1 MLKKHKQKTINVAIF
16 ILAFFFAFIT
26 EYVISHFN
34 EIKGTDYVME
44 IGDATQ
50 SNTKFFKE
58 FSFDLKNKTVSS
70 ISIKYTSSEDFSYT
84 ISCVY
89 KNVDKE
95 VSDNAYASINYA
107 ATKINKV
114 CSNLKVKIPKDVS
127 ISGIEITN
135 RALFSVPRFLF
146 IFGIVFILS
155 FILLNIRYGIKM
167 EAVFVILCLVFGL
180 TIIFVE
186 GPELLAWD
194 EQIHFANAWDMS
206 YMSYSE
212 NSKASILYEELKYP
226 KTNTLEEKIYVSQWL
241 NSIDD
246 CIKSESKD
254 FYISY
259 DKLVYLPQS
268 IRILISIKT
277 GLGFGAG
284 FYIGKITNLLFYI
297 LIFSFGIKNCN
308 LTKYILFVIGL
319 QPTSVFLAASY
330 SYDPFVIS
338 LVSVGMAFL
347 FEEFICDSKVNAN
360 RSIIGL
366 ICVVVG
372 TLSKRIYIPLLAI
385 VFLYNSKKFKSKK
398 QRVVFNII
406 ILMIILVV
414 MSTFVA
420 PTLGSAINGTVIA
433 GDARGGATS
442 VSEQLLF
449 IINNPFEYA
458 RILFTSWG
466 KTIFSYLFG
475 TEINVNFAYYTILKN
490 VILADIVYV
499 ILFWSTALTAN
510 SYIGKNITHKIKIYK
525 VFTVIMVL
533 GVMYLI
539 WTALYLSFTPV
550 GLGHINGVQ
559 ARYYIPLLLLIAT
572 LCLNNKIKFKKSQEY
587 YNVIITIGMIVV
599 WLFVLICII

>member
-1 MLKKHKQKTINVAIF
+1 
-16 ILAFFFAFIT
+16 
-26 EYVISHFN
+26 
-34 EIKGTDYVME
+34 
-44 IGDATQ
+44 
-50 SNTKFFKE
+50 
-58 FSFDLKNKTVSS
+58 
-70 ISIKYTSSEDFSYT
+70 
-84 ISCVY
+84 
-89 KNVDKE
+89 
-95 VSDNAYASINYA
+95 
-107 ATKINKV
+107 
-114 CSNLKVKIPKDVS
+114 
-127 ISGIEITN
+127 
-135 RALFSVPRFLF
+135 
-146 IFGIVFILS
+146 
-155 FILLNIRYGIKM
+155 
-167 EAVFVILCLVFGL
+167 
-180 TIIFVE
+180 
-186 GPELLAWD
+186 
-194 EQIHFANAWDMS
+194 
-206 YMSYSE
+206 MSYSE
-212 NSKASILYEELKYP
+212 NSEASILYEELKYP
-226 KTNTLEEKIYVSQWL
+226 KTKTLEEKIYVSQWL

-246 CIKSESKD
+246 CIESESKD

-268 IRILISIKT
+268 IGILISRKT
-277 GLGFGAG
+277 GLGFGAL
-284 FYIGKITNLLFYI
+284 FYVGKITNLLFYI
-297 LIFSFGIKNCN
+297 LIFGFGIKKCN

-360 RSIIGL
+360 RLIIGL

-385 VFLYNSKKFKSKK
+385 VFLYNSNKFKSKK

-406 ILMIILVV
+406 ILMIISVV

-458 RILFTSWG
+458 RILFTCWG
-466 KTIFSYLFG
+466 KTLFSYLFG
-475 TEINVNFAYYTILKN
+475 TNVNFAYYTFSKS
-490 VILADIVYV
+490 VVWADIVYV

-510 SYIGKNITHKIKIYK
+510 SYIGKNVTHKIKTYK
-525 VFTVIMVL
+525 GFTVIMVL

-550 GLGHINGVQ
+550 GLGYINGVQ
-559 ARYYIPLLLLIAT
+559 PRYYIPLLLLIAT
-572 LCLNNKIKFKKSQEY
+572 LGFNNKIKLKMTQKC
-587 YNVIITIGMIVV
+587 YNVILTMGIIVV
-599 WLFVLICII
+599 WLFVLYNIYIIVNTRICII

>member
-1 MLKKHKQKTINVAIF
+1 MF
-16 ILAFFFAFIT
+16 I
-26 EYVISHFN
+26 
-34 EIKGTDYVME
+34 
-44 IGDATQ
+44 
-50 SNTKFFKE
+50 
-58 FSFDLKNKTVSS
+58 
-70 ISIKYTSSEDFSYT
+70 
-84 ISCVY
+84 
-89 KNVDKE
+89 
-95 VSDNAYASINYA
+95 
-107 ATKINKV
+107 
-114 CSNLKVKIPKDVS
+114 
-127 ISGIEITN
+127 
-135 RALFSVPRFLF
+135 
-146 IFGIVFILS
+146 
-155 FILLNIRYGIKM
+155 
-167 EAVFVILCLVFGL
+167 
-180 TIIFVE
+180 
-186 GPELLAWD
+186 
-194 EQIHFANAWDMS
+194 
-206 YMSYSE
+206 
-212 NSKASILYEELKYP
+212 
-226 KTNTLEEKIYVSQWL
+226 
-241 NSIDD
+241 
-246 CIKSESKD
+246 
-254 FYISY
+254 
-259 DKLVYLPQS
+259 
-268 IRILISIKT
+268 
-277 GLGFGAG
+277 
-284 FYIGKITNLLFYI
+284 
-297 LIFSFGIKNCN
+297 
-308 LTKYILFVIGL
+308 IGL

-360 RSIIGL
+360 RLIIGL

-385 VFLYNSKKFKSKK
+385 VFLYNSNKFKSKK

-406 ILMIILVV
+406 ILIIISVV

-466 KTIFSYLFG
+466 KTLLSYLFG
-475 TEINVNFAYYTILKN
+475 TEINVHFAYYTVLKN
-490 VILADIVYV
+490 VVLADIIYV

-510 SYIGKNITHKIKIYK
+510 SYIGKNVTNKIKIYK
-525 VFTVIMVL
+525 EFTVIMVL

-572 LCLNNKIKFKKSQEY
+572 LGFNNKIKLKKSQKC
-587 YNVIITIGMIVV
+587 YNVIITMGIIVV